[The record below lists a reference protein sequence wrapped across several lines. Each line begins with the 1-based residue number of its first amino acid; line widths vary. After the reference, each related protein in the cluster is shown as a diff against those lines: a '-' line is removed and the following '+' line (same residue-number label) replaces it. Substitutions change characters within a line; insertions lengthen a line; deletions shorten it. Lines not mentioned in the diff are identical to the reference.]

1 MSRAVEEML
10 YKKSCMKSNSPRP
23 EGRGEYPPRSP
34 KIHAGATIA
43 QAALELVKPEVV
55 ALVMEL
61 RRPQVITPVVFPKR
75 RVGHVSRRPH
85 VRIARLFR
93 PLRPLAWPIVV
104 RKVVIRIVEVA
115 VEGFIGRFLHNH
127 TSLEIQNWLQLYGY
141 SLVILPIRVG
151 AGSMAIP
158 ATSQAA

>member
-1 MSRAVEEML
+1 MVWNLKEAG
-10 YKKSCMKSNSPRP
+10 KSNSPRP

-61 RRPQVITPVVFPKR
+61 RRPQVITPVVLLER
-75 RVGHVSRRPH
+75 WVGHVSWRPH
-85 VRIARLFR
+85 IRIARLFR

-104 RKVVIRIVEVA
+104 WIVVIGIVEVA
-115 VEGFIGRFLHNH
+115 VEGFIGRP
-127 TSLEIQNWLQLYGY
+127 S
-141 SLVILPIRVG
+141 RR
-151 AGSMAIP
+151 
-158 ATSQAA
+158 AAAHP